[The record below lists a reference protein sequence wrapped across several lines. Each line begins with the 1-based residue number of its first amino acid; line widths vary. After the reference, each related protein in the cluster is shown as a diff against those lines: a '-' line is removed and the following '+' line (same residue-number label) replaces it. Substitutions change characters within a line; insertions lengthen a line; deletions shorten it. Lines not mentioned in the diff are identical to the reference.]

1 MSQGSI
7 LILDNDS
14 HVRRLLMTSLVGEG
28 FEVSVA
34 RDREAAI
41 DLIHYTR
48 FDLLLLDLDA
58 PDGAAIGTCREIRAL
73 SDMGIIRLAA
83 STAER
88 DKVDTLLAGADDY
101 LTKPFNMPELLARIR
116 VVLRRR
122 AVLAGLEQCRRI
134 HLEDLDIDFDKRRVR
149 VGDQEKRLTPKEFA
163 VLRYLATRANKVVGH
178 RELLQAVWG
187 LDYGSREQCL
197 RGCIGRL
204 RKKIEISPNQPKY
217 LVTFPWVGYQ
227 LRLQE

>member
-7 LILDNDS
+7 LILGNAPQI
-14 HVRRLLMTSLVGEG
+14 RRVLMAGLVGEG
-28 FEVSVA
+28 FEVSGA
-34 RDREAAI
+34 RDREAVV
-41 DLIHYTR
+41 DLIHSTR

-73 SDMGIIRLAA
+73 SDMGIIRLAG

-101 LTKPFNMPELLARIR
+101 VTKPFSMPELLARIR

-122 AVLAGLEQCRRI
+122 AVLSTPECSRLHLDDLE
-134 HLEDLDIDFDKRRVR
+134 IDFDRRRVR
-149 VGDQEKRLTPKEFA
+149 VGDREERFTPKEFN
-163 VLRYLATRANKVVGH
+163 VLCYLAARANKTVSH

-187 LDYGSREQCL
+187 IDYGSREQCL

-204 RKKIEISPNQPKY
+204 RKKIEVSPNQPKY
-217 LVTFPWVGYQ
+217 LLTFPWVGYQ
-227 LRLQE
+227 LRLSE

>member
-7 LILDNDS
+7 LILGNDPQI
-14 HVRRLLMTSLVGEG
+14 RRVLMTSLVGEG
-28 FEVSVA
+28 FVVSGR

-41 DLIHYTR
+41 DLIHSVR

-83 STAER
+83 STTER
-88 DKVDTLLAGADDY
+88 DKVDSLLAGADDY
-101 LTKPFNMPELLARIR
+101 VTKPFNMPELVARIR

-122 AVLAGLEQCRRI
+122 AVVAGLECSHI
-134 HLEDLDIDFDKRRVR
+134 HFEDLDIDFDRRCVK
-149 VGDQEKRLTPKEFA
+149 VGDREKRLTPKEFN
-163 VLRYLATRANKVVGH
+163 VLCYLAARANKTVGH

-187 LDYGSREQCL
+187 IDYGGREQCL

-204 RKKIEISPNQPKY
+204 RKKIEVSPNQPKY
-217 LVTFPWVGYQ
+217 LLTFPWVGYQ
-227 LRLQE
+227 LRLPE